1 MAAFAGDAES
11 VDVAAAFRAASEDIQ
26 RPVDLLGLLEI
37 AHDSGMT
44 ETAEVAVV
52 DTIRPDQ
59 TRRRF
64 ALGGVV
70 AANPASADGSDG
82 DE

>member
-1 MAAFAGDAES
+1 MSSA
-11 VDVAAAFRAASEDIQ
+11 

-37 AHDSGMT
+37 AHDAGMT
-44 ETAEVAVV
+44 ETDEVTTV
-52 DTIRPDQ
+52 DTVRPDG

-70 AANPASADGSDG
+70 AANPADRNG
-82 DE
+82 ER

>member
-1 MAAFAGDAES
+1 MS
-11 VDVAAAFRAASEDIQ
+11 WPAFRAAAEDIR

-37 AHDSGMT
+37 AHDAGMT

-52 DTIRPDQ
+52 DTVRPDR

-70 AANPASADGSDG
+70 AANPATRRQ
-82 DE
+82 ERWR

>member
-1 MAAFAGDAES
+1 
-11 VDVAAAFRAASEDIQ
+11 
-26 RPVDLLGLLEI
+26 
-37 AHDSGMT
+37 
-44 ETAEVAVV
+44 VV
-52 DTIRPDQ
+52 DTVRPDR

-70 AANPASADGSDG
+70 AANPASADRSGG